1 MKKIISLITG
11 ILISTILISCNT
23 TKVLEENTKENNE
36 SNKYVIMERNIESI
50 NNDKSFFPLFYDV
63 DVLYGKMSPKSGEYT
78 DEMIIPYYLDN
89 KGEFKKVEEGKF
101 TDEELDFIKNFTVN
115 EGVGIYM
122 VDFNKLSER
131 KFYYMDVINKI
142 KFELKD
148 FQKIYNEIKLKSGNS
163 ATLGFKLNG
172 NNNYYIYEYFS
183 MENHE
188 IRELKEA
195 FIIDIENHR
204 YYTVNNNKNL
214 VHFYYDNNEKSI
226 MAIDKEG
233 KISRVILGEDSVV
246 FKDYKELKLGDEK
259 IYQKFGYYKPD
270 FNNNCLILKV
280 ENNESK
286 EYLDYY
292 NIMYNTI
299 SNEIIF
305 LDKEKIIL
313 DSLSNTNFYIVL
325 YKDNRYLAEVS
336 ENGDINLI
344 YKLDDDE
351 YKYMYSISNESGD
364 NIFIARIKLSEENL
378 KNPDK
383 PIVDE
388 EIKYSILEIE
398 ER

>member
-36 SNKYVIMERNIESI
+36 SSKYTITERNIENI
-50 NNDKSFFPLFYDV
+50 NKENTFFPLFYED
-63 DVLYGKMSPKSGEYT
+63 DILYGRMFANDRNEDMTIFSYSDKDGT
-78 DEMIIPYYLDN
+78 
-89 KGEFKKVEEGKF
+89 FKDVEKEKF
-101 TDEELDFIKNFTVN
+101 TEEETDFMNNF
-115 EGVGIYM
+115 GGDSGAGIYM
-122 VDFNKLSER
+122 VDSNKLSER
-131 KFYYMDVINKI
+131 KFYYMDVKNNI
-142 KFELKD
+142 KFELKEFEKTYNSIEVEFKSFVNLGNKLD
-148 FQKIYNEIKLKSGNS
+148 GNDDYFIYRYLSQENNEIG
-163 ATLGFKLNG
+163 
-172 NNNYYIYEYFS
+172 
-183 MENHE
+183 ENQE
-188 IRELKEA
+188 II
-195 FIIDIENHR
+195 IIDIKNQK
-204 YYTVNNNKNL
+204 YYKFNNDDTIFIY
-214 VHFYYDNNEKSI
+214 FYYDNNEKSI

-313 DSLSNTNFYIVL
+313 GSLSNTNFYIVL

-351 YKYMYSISNESGD
+351 YKYMYSISNESED
-364 NIFIARIKLSEENL
+364 NIFIARIKVSEENL

>member
-36 SNKYVIMERNIESI
+36 SSKYTITERNIENI
-50 NNDKSFFPLFYDV
+50 NKENTFFPLFYED
-63 DVLYGKMSPKSGEYT
+63 DILYGRMFVNDSNEDMTIFSYSDKDGT
-78 DEMIIPYYLDN
+78 
-89 KGEFKKVEEGKF
+89 FKDVEKEKF
-101 TDEELDFIKNFTVN
+101 TEEETDFMNNF
-115 EGVGIYM
+115 GGDSGAGIYM
-122 VDFNKLSER
+122 VDSNKLSER
-131 KFYYMDVINKI
+131 KFYYMDVKNNI
-142 KFELKD
+142 KFELKEFEKTYNSIEVEFKSFVNLGNKLD
-148 FQKIYNEIKLKSGNS
+148 GNDDYFIYRYLSQENNEIG
-163 ATLGFKLNG
+163 
-172 NNNYYIYEYFS
+172 
-183 MENHE
+183 ENQE
-188 IRELKEA
+188 II
-195 FIIDIENHR
+195 IIDIKNQK
-204 YYTVNNNKNL
+204 YYKFNNDNTIFIY
-214 VHFYYDNNEKSI
+214 FYYDNNEKSI

-313 DSLSNTNFYIVL
+313 GSLSNTNFYIVL

-364 NIFIARIKLSEENL
+364 NIFIARIKVSEENL

>member
-36 SNKYVIMERNIESI
+36 SSKYTITERNIENI
-50 NNDKSFFPLFYDV
+50 NKENTFFPLFYED
-63 DVLYGKMSPKSGEYT
+63 DILYGRMFANDSNEDMTIFSYSDKDGT
-78 DEMIIPYYLDN
+78 
-89 KGEFKKVEEGKF
+89 FKDVEKEKF
-101 TDEELDFIKNFTVN
+101 TEEETDFMNNF
-115 EGVGIYM
+115 GGDSGAGIYM
-122 VDFNKLSER
+122 VDSNKLSER
-131 KFYYMDVINKI
+131 KFYYMDVKNNI
-142 KFELKD
+142 KFELNEFEKTYSSIEVEFKSFVNLGNKLD
-148 FQKIYNEIKLKSGNS
+148 GNDDYFIYRYLSQENNEIG
-163 ATLGFKLNG
+163 
-172 NNNYYIYEYFS
+172 
-183 MENHE
+183 ENQE
-188 IRELKEA
+188 II
-195 FIIDIENHR
+195 IIDIKNQK
-204 YYTVNNNKNL
+204 YYKFNNDDTIFIY
-214 VHFYYDNNEKSI
+214 FYYDNNEKSI

-313 DSLSNTNFYIVL
+313 GSLSNTNFYIVL

-364 NIFIARIKLSEENL
+364 NIFIARIKVSEENL